1 MKRIALLV
9 GSSLIAFLL
18 VACGHNGQK
27 KAEDQSQSQDMT
39 QQQAAPA
46 AEPAAPAA
54 EPAAP
59 ASEPAANQ

>member
-9 GSSLIAFLL
+9 GSSLIALLL

-27 KAEDQSQSQDMT
+27 KAEDQSQSQTQDMT

-46 AEPAAPAA
+46 S

-59 ASEPAANQ
+59 ASEPANQ